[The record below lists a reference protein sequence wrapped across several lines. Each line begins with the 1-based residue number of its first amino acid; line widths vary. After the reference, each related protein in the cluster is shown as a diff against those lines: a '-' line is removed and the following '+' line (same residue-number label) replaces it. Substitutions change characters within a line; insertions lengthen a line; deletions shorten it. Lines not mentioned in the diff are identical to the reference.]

1 LKEAN
6 EISLIKI
13 HRHKEL
19 YLLHE
24 GIINAENTRLIALLN
39 SKRKKMMSDEPF
51 DGRTDPKIRLN

>member
-1 LKEAN
+1 LKESN

-19 YLLHE
+19 YLPHE

-39 SKRKKMMSDEPF
+39 SKRKKNDE
-51 DGRTDPKIRLN
+51 

>member
-39 SKRKKMMSDEPF
+39 SKRKKNDE
-51 DGRTDPKIRLN
+51 